1 MRGIVVM
8 DYIEKSEIG
17 LYSKDEK
24 NYDSQWAN
32 PQKFRSTL
40 KRVDLTSRE
49 IPYGGIPLWSD
60 GRLAYVDNSDSHSL
74 IFGSTGSKKTRLL
87 AMPMLRILAKA
98 SESMIVTDPKG
109 ELYERTAALLKDL
122 DYNLIVLNFRNPSTG
137 STWNP
142 LDIPYKLYQSKE
154 KDKASEL
161 LNDLVKNI
169 MFYETTANID
179 PFWDNSASDFCYGL
193 LMVLFECTQHER
205 QVNLRNI
212 SSLKN
217 SFINMK
223 SNFYEHLNKH
233 SLAYISLS
241 GTMDAPE
248 KTQNSILSVF
258 DQHLR
263 LFCAQDSLSEMLSY
277 SNFDLG
283 SIGFKKSV
291 VFLIMPDEKT
301 TYHRLVSIFIKQC
314 YESLISA
321 AQSTDTR
328 TLPIRTNFILDEFSN
343 LPPVT
348 DFPAMITAA
357 RSRNI
362 RFCIISQSDHQLKA
376 RYREESET
384 IKSNCNNWV
393 FLTSRELPLLRQIS
407 ELCGYKDGTTPLI
420 SVSKLQRFDKE
431 RGEALILSGRN
442 YPYVTLLADIEV
454 YDKNYYGKVP
464 IPLRE
469 KRKILMFDFGKFL
482 VNFSTRSVS
491 ELFKDDSLEEIIEQP
506 KNDVKIEFLD
516 DLFDEPNQPKDDI
529 KIESLDDLFDKQ
541 EQPLH
546 TESQSQI
553 DIQAEIEA
561 KFDELFGKPKNN
573 SV

>member
-1 MRGIVVM
+1 M
-8 DYIEKSEIG
+8 DHINKNEFES
-17 LYSKDEK
+17 YSQEEK

-32 PQKFRSTL
+32 AQKFRSTL
-40 KRVDLTSRE
+40 KKVDLKNKN
-49 IPYGGIPLWSD
+49 IFCGGIPLWSD
-60 GRLAYVDNSDSHSL
+60 GHLAYVDDSDSHSL

-87 AMPMLRILAKA
+87 AMPMLRILGKA
-98 SESMIVTDPKG
+98 GESMIVTDPKG

-142 LDIPYKLYQSKE
+142 LDIPHRLYKSNE

-193 LMVLFECTQHER
+193 LMVLFECAQHER

-217 SFINMK
+217 SFISMQ

-241 GTMDAPE
+241 GTMDAFE
-248 KTQNSILSVF
+248 KTQGSILSVF

-263 LFCAQDSLSEMLSY
+263 LFCAQSNLSEMLSY
-277 SNFDLG
+277 SNFSLD
-283 SIGFKKSV
+283 SIGFKKSA
-291 VFLIMPDEKT
+291 VFIIMPDEKT

-314 YESLISA
+314 YESLIAA
-321 AQSTDTR
+321 AQANETR

-362 RFCIISQSDHQLKA
+362 RFCIITQSDHQLKA

-431 RGEALILSGRN
+431 RGEALVLNGRN
-442 YPYVTLLADIEV
+442 YPYVTTLADIDA
-454 YDKNYYGKVP
+454 YDKNHYARIP
-464 IPLRE
+464 IPFRE
-469 KRKILMFDFGKFL
+469 KRKILTF
-482 VNFSTRSVS
+482 NFKNIVAKLPVKSIS
-491 ELFKDDSLEEIIEQP
+491 ELFKDDFLENI
-506 KNDVKIEFLD
+506 D
-516 DLFDEPNQPKDDI
+516 DDQESAI
-529 KIESLDDLFDKQ
+529 MAESLNNLFEEQNHTNQTEQ
-541 EQPLH
+541 ELP
-546 TESQSQI
+546 I
-553 DIQAEIEA
+553 GIQAALEA
-561 KFDELFGKPKNN
+561 KFDEFFGEVDVNSSSKKPAK
-573 SV
+573 